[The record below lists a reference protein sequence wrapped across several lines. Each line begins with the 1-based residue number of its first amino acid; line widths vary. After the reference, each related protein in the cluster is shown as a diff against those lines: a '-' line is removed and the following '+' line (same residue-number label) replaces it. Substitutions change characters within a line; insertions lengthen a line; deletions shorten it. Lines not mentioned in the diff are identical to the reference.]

1 MIKIKWIKVGDV
13 IEVDGKKA
21 KLKSKVEDLT
31 YTDLYT
37 FKREDGSKFHWRHE
51 NIYRYVMDRHIR
63 KLENLLS
70 DEKQRADELER
81 RWNELKDY
89 LLRFENIPVQVQ
101 SFKTVFEL
109 MKEIERIEEENDEWK
124 LFTHIA
130 TGM

>member
-13 IEVDGKKA
+13 IEVEGKKA

-63 KLENLLS
+63 KLESLLS
-70 DEKQRADELER
+70 DEKQRADELEK
-81 RWNELKDY
+81 RWDVLSRKLKYEYDTANNRTEL
-89 LLRFENIPVQVQ
+89 RCF
-101 SFKTVFEL
+101 
-109 MKEIERIEEENDEWK
+109 
-124 LFTHIA
+124 
-130 TGM
+130 GMSLDIMHDLEGNNNA